1 MTITRIDVD
10 DEALAEAM
18 RMLGTSSAEDA
29 VNTALR
35 DHVARV
41 ERIEALE
48 KPRPAGS

>member
-1 MTITRIDVD
+1 MTITRIDID

-35 DHVARV
+35 EYVARV
-41 ERIEALE
+41 ERIA
-48 KPRPAGS
+48 PGS